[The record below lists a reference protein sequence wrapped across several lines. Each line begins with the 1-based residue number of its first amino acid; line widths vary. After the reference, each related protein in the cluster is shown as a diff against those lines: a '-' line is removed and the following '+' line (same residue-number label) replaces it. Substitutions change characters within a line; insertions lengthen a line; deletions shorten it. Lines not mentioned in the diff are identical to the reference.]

1 MTPTLPSVSASIWR
15 KTPGKKKKL
24 LKSTREHLKDPKGS
38 SPYLL
43 RILSKF
49 NPLQPSVAF
58 LYPLKTSG
66 NLKVF

>member
-38 SPYLL
+38 SPY
-43 RILSKF
+43 F
-49 NPLQPSVAF
+49 
-58 LYPLKTSG
+58 TSHI
-66 NLKVF
+66 K